1 MNDHLPDQLSLTPAE
16 LAVLISG
23 TTSMG
28 LEIVAGRIIAPEFG
42 NSIYTWGSIIGVF
55 MAALSLGYYIG
66 GKRSDHA
73 DIGTLST
80 ILLKTATYVAALMLT
95 HELILA
101 AAGTLPVPARYAS
114 IIPVTILFGPP
125 VYILGLLTPYATQL
139 SKEMS
144 KGEASGRIFAIGTIG
159 SIAGTF
165 LTTFALI
172 PYLSVQQIF
181 LLWGAVLVIG
191 AVIVKKPDLVE
202 RKLFV
207 LLIAGLLIGSFGL
220 NTSIPRI
227 DGERV
232 YHTQTAY
239 QELEVV
245 DADGVR
251 TLYLDGQPNSAMYLD
266 GRQEYVFG
274 YTPYFH
280 LPFLLE
286 DNIDDVLFIGGGGF
300 SGPKRFL
307 DEYSNVSVDVVEID
321 PQVVDAARKYFNVTD
336 DPRMETHVMDGR
348 EYIDQTDNSYDI
360 IILDAYKKDKVPFHL
375 TTREFFQLVH
385 DSLENDGIVLSN
397 LIATPTGPGSEF
409 FRAEYRTIDAVFQN
423 VQAFKTTDSSFAQ
436 NIEVIAWKDGE
447 ELSTTEW
454 QQRNRQRDIGI
465 NLSEQIG
472 YRIETIPTDDVP
484 LLRDGKAPVDR
495 LLDPLLGQEY
505 VTGQE

>member
-1 MNDHLPDQLSLTPAE
+1 MNEYLPDRLSLTPAE

-66 GKRSDHA
+66 GKRSGQA
-73 DIGTLST
+73 DKQTVAT
-80 ILLKTATYVAALMLT
+80 ILLKTAGYVGFLMLA

-114 IIPVTILFGPP
+114 IVPVTILFGPP

-139 SKEMS
+139 SKAMS

-165 LTTFALI
+165 LTTFGLI

-181 LLWGAVLVIG
+181 FLWGGVLVIG
-191 AVIVKKPDLVE
+191 SILVRRPDLIE

-220 NTSIPRI
+220 NTSVPRF
-227 DGERV
+227 DGERIH
-232 YHTQTAY
+232 HTQTPY

-286 DNIDDVLFIGGGGF
+286 DDIKDVLFVGGGGF

-307 DEYSNVSVDVVEID
+307 AEYETISVDVVEID
-321 PQVVDAARKYFNVTD
+321 PQVIDAAQQYFNLTE
-336 DPRMETHVMDGR
+336 DPRLETHIMDGR
-348 EYIDQTDNSYDI
+348 EYLDTTNRTYDL

-375 TTREFFQLVH
+375 TTQEFFQLVH
-385 DSLENDGIVLSN
+385 DRLDQDGIVLSN
-397 LIATPTGPGSEF
+397 LIATPSGPGSEF
-409 FRAEYRTIDAVFQN
+409 FRAEYRTIDAVFQH
-423 VQAFKTTDSSFAQ
+423 VQAFRTAGSGFAQ
-436 NIEVIAWKDGE
+436 NIEVLAWKDGTA
-447 ELSTTEW
+447 LTTADW
-454 QQRNRQRDIGI
+454 QERNRQRDIGI
-465 NLSEQIG
+465 NLSSQIS

-505 VTGQE
+505 ITGQD

>member
-1 MNDHLPDQLSLTPAE
+1 MNDRITDQLALTPAE

-28 LEIVAGRIIAPEFG
+28 LEIVAGRLIAPEFG

-55 MAALSLGYYIG
+55 MAALSLGYYVG
-66 GKRSDHA
+66 GRRSGHA
-73 DIGTLST
+73 DERRVST
-80 ILLKTATYVAALMLT
+80 ILLKTAGYVAFLMFA
-95 HELILA
+95 HDLILA
-101 AAGTLPVPARYAS
+101 AAGTLPIPARYAS
-114 IIPVTILFGPP
+114 ILPVTLLFGPP

-139 SKEMS
+139 SNEAS

-172 PYLSVQQIF
+172 PYLSIQQILF
-181 LLWGAVLVIG
+181 LWGAVLVTG
-191 AVIVKKPDLVE
+191 SVLVSRPRPIE
-202 RKLFV
+202 RKLFI

-220 NTSIPRI
+220 NTSLPRI
-227 DGERV
+227 DGDRV

-245 DADGVR
+245 DDAGVR
-251 TLYLDGQPNSAMYLD
+251 TLYLDSQPNSAMYLND
-266 GRQEYVFG
+266 RQGYAFR

-286 DNIDDVLFIGGGGF
+286 NDIDDVLFIGGGGF

-307 DEYSNVSVDVVEID
+307 AEYDDIAVDVVEID
-321 PQVVDAARKYFNVTD
+321 PQVVDAARQYFNVTD
-336 DPRMETHVMDGR
+336 DPRMETYVMDGR
-348 EYIDQTDNSYDI
+348 EYLDTTNRTYDF

-375 TTREFFQLVH
+375 TTQEFFQLVH
-385 DSLENDGIVLSN
+385 DRLDGDGIVLSN
-397 LIATPTGPGSEF
+397 LIATPTGPGSAF
-409 FRAEYRTIDAVFQN
+409 FRAEVKTMDTVFRN
-423 VQAFKTTDSSFAQ
+423 IQAFKTADSGFAQ
-436 NIEVIAWKDGE
+436 NIEVIAWKTGD

-454 QQRNRQRDIGI
+454 QERNRERDIGI
-465 NLSEQIG
+465 NLSRQIG
-472 YRIETIPTDDVP
+472 YRIETVRTDGVP

-495 LLDPLLGQEY
+495 LLDPLLGQKY